1 MTAASTTLVCWHA
14 RRAGADVLRNAIANL
29 RAQHR
34 VVIGRVVL
42 LEQASDQGERAP
54 RVDDVEIERVP
65 VTLRDPTRH
74 REVYAV
80 VRKVIGRHLSGP
92 VHVNVS
98 PGTPA
103 MHAVWLTLFATGAL
117 PPGTRLW
124 SSQKLPDGATRIDEV
139 DFALSTYLGEIR
151 RAQAANPT
159 TAQYELE
166 AKSDARRAALERLAL
181 YARLRGAPLLLLGE
195 RGTGKSRLVE
205 SVVGTLKQRAVTVVP
220 CGALDT
226 TLADSLLFGHT
237 KGAFTGAIDK
247 RAGLLQ
253 QSDKGVLFLDEVQ
266 DLPQTTQRRLVRFLQ
281 DQRGR
286 FRPLGADQE
295 LEVDV
300 EVVCASNLPLV
311 ALREHLDYDLFDR
324 IGHLMVEIPPLRSCR
339 EDLEDDWQRVW
350 RELRRDGD
358 LSSDAPVTSELRRLL
373 MTHPLPGNLRD
384 LQRLAYLIAAWSR
397 RADSEQ
403 AISTAIGEWSRHYA
417 GTCATSVALGH
428 GTRAAR
434 ARWFHR
440 ELALAAKAEHGSWA
454 KAAKALG
461 CDEKTLRDDARRA

>member
-34 VVIGRVVL
+34 VVIDRVVL
-42 LEQASDQGERAP
+42 LEQASDEGERAP

-74 REVYAV
+74 REVYAA
-80 VRKVIGRHLSGP
+80 VRKVIGRHLSEP

-117 PPGTRLW
+117 TPGTRLW

-151 RAQAANPT
+151 RAQAATPT

-237 KGAFTGAIDK
+237 
-247 RAGLLQ
+247 
-253 QSDKGVLFLDEVQ
+253 
-266 DLPQTTQRRLVRFLQ
+266 
-281 DQRGR
+281 
-286 FRPLGADQE
+286 
-295 LEVDV
+295 
-300 EVVCASNLPLV
+300 
-311 ALREHLDYDLFDR
+311 
-324 IGHLMVEIPPLRSCR
+324 
-339 EDLEDDWQRVW
+339 RV
-350 RELRRDGD
+350 
-358 LSSDAPVTSELRRLL
+358 
-373 MTHPLPGNLRD
+373 
-384 LQRLAYLIAAWSR
+384 
-397 RADSEQ
+397 
-403 AISTAIGEWSRHYA
+403 
-417 GTCATSVALGH
+417 
-428 GTRAAR
+428 
-434 ARWFHR
+434 
-440 ELALAAKAEHGSWA
+440 
-454 KAAKALG
+454 
-461 CDEKTLRDDARRA
+461 